1 MSCQNGHGARAI
13 LSALRSVDPT
23 LPESDQKFWH
33 KTLGTQGGGTV
44 KASPED
50 SLAAIDA
57 AWVAATKNNKAWS
70 NLTPQERLAIQ
81 GEFRDLRTQVEGGS
95 LSLTQ
100 NQVMKL
106 GAYTAKHKKLPMIT
120 RVGVGLGAVLVGG
133 LSMVSPAAAATND
146 GPIAATKAN
155 ASLTHVRAKDGNC
168 PTDFTLAKA
177 KGTHKVTWQYP
188 SKKVGVK
195 KIKKGQQV
203 CIYQGQKGVYK
214 DGVLVALPANF
225 PKNPTAEDIAALGLT
240 KDTPVAPNL
249 RIPQPKL
256 DSALKPAELAEYVTP
271 IAYLGDS
278 TETLTYPA
286 GEREV
291 SVTNTYRFVEWEIT
305 GGQGVLQYGGFA
317 TPGGKAETRYV
328 NLNPNGTTRVTQG
341 FLQEPDSPN
350 GGKFKGMLV
359 PDYGQA
365 NLPPS
370 AIQDWNLWDVRA
382 LDETGWGTPVGK
394 YSNSVKSTDKNSD
407 GSVGIGPN
415 GEILTRPLWERWQ

>member
-1 MSCQNGHGARAI
+1 MKLA
-13 LSALRSVDPT
+13 
-23 LPESDQKFWH
+23 F
-33 KTLGTQGGGTV
+33 LGFISQQGG
-44 KASPED
+44 S
-50 SLAAIDA
+50 
-57 AWVAATKNNKAWS
+57 AWA
-70 NLTPQERLAIQ
+70 
-81 GEFRDLRTQVEGGS
+81 G
-95 LSLTQ
+95 
-100 NQVMKL
+100 KL
-106 GAYTAKHKKLPMIT
+106 N
-120 RVGVGLGAVLVGG
+120 
-133 LSMVSPAAAATND
+133 VSPAPRAGILHMLENKRAKGAVMKTSRKVAAIGVLVALGAGVLAPGAMAAPND
-146 GPIAATKAN
+146 GRVMATKAN
-155 ASLTHVRAKDGNC
+155 SSLTHVRAKDGLC
-168 PTDFTLAKA
+168 PEDFNLATV
-177 KGTHKVTWQYP
+177 KGNHKVSWQYP
-188 SKKVGVK
+188 SGKVGVK
-195 KIKKGQQV
+195 KVKKGQEV
-203 CIYQGQKGVYK
+203 CVYKGQPGVWK
-214 DGVLVALPANF
+214 DGVLVGLPGNF
-225 PKNPTAEDIAALGLT
+225 PKNPTAADIAALGLT

-317 TPGGKAETRYV
+317 SPGGKAENRYV

-341 FLQEPDSPN
+341 FLQEADSPN
-350 GGKFKGMLV
+350 GGKFEGMLV

-382 LDETGWGTPVGK
+382 LDEMGWGTPVGK
-394 YSNSVKSTDKNSD
+394 HSNSVKSTDKNAD
-407 GSVGIGPN
+407 GIVGIGPN